1 MDRAE
6 RDDDMTTKKIRAV
19 IKGKVQGVFFRMET
33 QQAARRI
40 GVNGWVRNREDG
52 SVEALIAGDA
62 EKVDAMLAWCRKG
75 PSMARVDE
83 VEIHPT
89 DDPEFHMD
97 FIVRPTV

>member
-1 MDRAE
+1 
-6 RDDDMTTKKIRAV
+6 MTTKKIRAV

-40 GVNGWVRNREDG
+40 GVAGWVRNRRDG

-75 PSMARVDE
+75 PPMALVDD
-83 VEIHPT
+83 VEIHPI
-89 DDPEFHMD
+89 DDRESYMD
-97 FIVRPTV
+97 FIVRSTV